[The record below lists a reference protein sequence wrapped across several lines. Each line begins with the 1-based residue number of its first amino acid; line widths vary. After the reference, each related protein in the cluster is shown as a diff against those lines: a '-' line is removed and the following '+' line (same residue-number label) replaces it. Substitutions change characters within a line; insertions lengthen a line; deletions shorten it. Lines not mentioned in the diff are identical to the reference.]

1 LGDAKR
7 LMSPISAAIVN
18 AGTQAIAGT
27 VSSNGT

>member
-7 LMSPISAAIVN
+7 VMSPISAAIVN
-18 AGTQAIAGT
+18 AGTHPIPRT

>member
-7 LMSPISAAIVN
+7 LMSPISAAIVK
-18 AGTQAIAGT
+18 ASTHPIPGT